1 MSQSAIAVTVATAAM
16 PTAPARK
23 SPTPAWTFGVAVR
36 IAAAT
41 AGAMI
46 FEVLLM
52 ILFMVG
58 SFLVLV
64 TLTTTSYPV

>member
-1 MSQSAIAVTVATAAM
+1 MTVATAAM
-16 PTAPARK
+16 PTAPTMK

-64 TLTTTSYPV
+64 TLTTTDHPV

>member
-1 MSQSAIAVTVATAAM
+1 MTVATAAM

-64 TLTTTSYPV
+64 TPITTINPV